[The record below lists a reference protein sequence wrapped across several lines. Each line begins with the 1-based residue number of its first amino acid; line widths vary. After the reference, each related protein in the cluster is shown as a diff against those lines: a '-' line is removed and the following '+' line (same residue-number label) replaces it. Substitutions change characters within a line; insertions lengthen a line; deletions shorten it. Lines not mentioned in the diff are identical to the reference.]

1 MGERKPPFAEGSL
14 VRALPSA
21 NDPEA
26 GYDRYT
32 TFRAGDLGG
41 HNKGLLEGDIL
52 RVTGHYWITN
62 VSVTEVSIDRLPGA
76 WANILSKHLAPAAY
90 GNEEN

>member
-14 VRALPSA
+14 VRALPSI
-21 NDPEA
+21 NDPSVDH
-26 GYDRYT
+26 DRYT
-32 TFRAGDLGG
+32 TFRAGALGE

-52 RVTGHYWITN
+52 RVTGHYWAAG
-62 VSVTEVSIDRLPGA
+62 VSVTTVSIDRLPGA
-76 WANILSKHLAPAAY
+76 TANILSKHLAPAAY